1 MDTLRQLL
9 INDMKPAFGVTEPAA
24 EFSTGSIPYGQKP
37 SSTASN
43 TFSKLPK

>member
-24 EFSTGSIPYGQKP
+24 IALACAKRV
-37 SSTASN
+37 
-43 TFSKLPK
+43 L